1 LARNLAVEWGPRG
14 VRVNAVA
21 PGLIATGMTRALVE
35 NPDLATRRVEA
46 TPLRRVGTPADV
58 AGAVVYLASP
68 ASSFVAGHALVID
81 GGTSVTDGT

>member
-1 LARNLAVEWGPRG
+1 MLLRRGIGASVSARCPLERAAEALRS
-14 VRVNAVA
+14 
-21 PGLIATGMTRALVE
+21 RALVE